1 MSRAQHENTDIQD
14 IAYQI
19 TELPRMVH
27 HIARLERVYKE
38 GHHQLK
44 IYRQKNT
51 EFHNLF
57 VLESK
62 ELKFLFDKCTER
74 EEENIFCY
82 FLQVKALQQ
91 NMEQLR
97 REIPDINNINDKYLP
112 PRILQNVHGYFEL
125 NTRYPTRLDLSN
137 SWDKYTVENSMFLDN
152 LQNVDFVP
160 VVYFYAID
168 TKTFC
173 PIEISP
179 KPCPITAEYDYQ
191 NSTSKIIKLKTQ
203 SWIGSMETIVRY
215 VTSI

>member
-1 MSRAQHENTDIQD
+1 MHNTNRGDGGCSI
-14 IAYQI
+14 IKSKFSFVR
-19 TELPRMVH
+19 TVLSLSKPVVWPFCM
-27 HIARLERVYKE
+27 
-38 GHHQLK
+38 
-44 IYRQKNT
+44 
-51 EFHNLF
+51 EFY
-57 VLESK
+57 
-62 ELKFLFDKCTER
+62 T
-74 EEENIFCY
+74 
-82 FLQVKALQQ
+82 
-91 NMEQLR
+91 
-97 REIPDINNINDKYLP
+97 NINDKYLP

-137 SWDKYTVENSMFLDN
+137 SWDKYTVENSRFFDN
-152 LQNVDFVP
+152 PQNVDFVP

-191 NSTSKIIKLKTQ
+191 NSTSKIIKLKGQ